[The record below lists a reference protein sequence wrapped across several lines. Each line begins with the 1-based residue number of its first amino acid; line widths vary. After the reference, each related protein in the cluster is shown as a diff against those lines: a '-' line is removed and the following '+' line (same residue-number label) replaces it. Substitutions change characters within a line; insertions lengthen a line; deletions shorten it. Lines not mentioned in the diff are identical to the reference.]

1 MSNKKKILIFTPG
14 GVGGAE
20 RMSVLIGKLLPKEQF
35 EVKYVVVGRLRN
47 IYNILP
53 DGYAVDC
60 IPVRNIYM
68 FSTLRI
74 WWKIMR
80 EKPDVVFVS
89 QAAYNPRVI
98 IASRL
103 AGKKVVVRSSG
114 MVKRY
119 SKRKLREVKFTYPL
133 ADRLI
138 AQQENMRE
146 QIINLLNV
154 RPDKIVTIHNP
165 FDSSDIDRLAAVGSP
180 FSHDA
185 SINYVNVANIN
196 PNKSQ
201 DLAIKALAV
210 VRQRLSNAHLYLIG
224 NYDENSDYYKK
235 LIKLVNGQKLN
246 DCVHFIGYDKNPYKW
261 VKNAD
266 CFVLSSKIEGFP
278 NALIE
283 ASYLGVP
290 CVTTR
295 CLKLMD
301 DIIEDGQNGYVVDV
315 DDVEGMAQAMIKAIK
330 IKNCKMIYCPGK
342 TEDFVKE
349 FESVD
354 KE

>member
-1 MSNKKKILIFTPG
+1 MINRKKILIFTPG

-20 RMSVLIGKLLPKEQF
+20 RMSVLIGKLLPKDRF
-35 EVKYVVVGRLRN
+35 DVKYVVIGRLRN

-53 DGYAVDC
+53 EGYDVDC
-60 IPVRNIYM
+60 IPVRSIYA

-74 WWKIMR
+74 WWKILT
-80 EKPDVVFVS
+80 EKPDVVFTS

-103 AGKKVVVRSSG
+103 AGRKVVVRSSG

-119 SKRKLREVKFTYPL
+119 SKCKFREVKFTYPL
-133 ADRLI
+133 ADKLI
-138 AQQENMRE
+138 AQQEDMRE

-154 RPDKIVTIHNP
+154 CPDKIVTIHNP
-165 FDSSDIDRLAAVGSP
+165 IDSYDIDMLASAGSP
-180 FSHDA
+180 FSQDA
-185 SINYVNVANIN
+185 SVNYVNVASIN

-201 DLAIKALAV
+201 DIAIKALAV
-210 VRQRLSNAHLYLIG
+210 VRQRLSNADLYLIG
-224 NYDENSDYYKK
+224 NYDENSDYYKR
-235 LIKLVNGQKLN
+235 LIKLINRQKLG

-261 VKNAD
+261 VKNAN
-266 CFVLSSKIEGFP
+266 CFILSSKIEGFP

-301 DIIEDGQNGYVVDV
+301 DIIENSRNGYVVDV
-315 DDVEGMAQAMIKAIK
+315 DDVEGMAQAMMKAVNIKK
-330 IKNCKMIYCPGK
+330 CEMIYKPGE
-342 TEDFVKE
+342 TEDFINV
-349 FESVD
+349 FRNV
-354 KE
+354 

>member
-1 MSNKKKILIFTPG
+1 MPKQSKKKILIFTPG

-20 RMSVLIGKLLPKEQF
+20 RMSVLIGKLLPKDRF
-35 EVKYVVVGRLRN
+35 DVKYVVVGRLRN

-53 DGYAVDC
+53 NGYEVDC
-60 IPVRNIYM
+60 IPVRNIYA

-74 WWKIMR
+74 WWKILR
-80 EKPDVVFVS
+80 EKPDVVFTS

-103 AGKKVVVRSSG
+103 VGRKVVVRSSG

-119 SKRKLREVKFTYPL
+119 SKRKLREVKLTYPL
-133 ADRLI
+133 ADKLI
-138 AQQENMRE
+138 AQQEDMRE

-154 RPDKIVTIHNP
+154 RPNKIVTIHNP
-165 FDSSDIDRLAAVGSP
+165 FDSSDIDRLASIGSP

-185 SINYVNVANIN
+185 SINYVNVASIN

-201 DLAIKALAV
+201 DIAIKALVV

-235 LIKLVNGQKLN
+235 LIKLINERKLD

-315 DDVEGMAQAMIKAIK
+315 DDVEGMAQAMINAIN
-330 IKNCKMIYCPGK
+330 IKKCEMVYKPGK
-342 TEDFVKE
+342 AEDFANV
-349 FESVD
+349 FD
-354 KE
+354 LI